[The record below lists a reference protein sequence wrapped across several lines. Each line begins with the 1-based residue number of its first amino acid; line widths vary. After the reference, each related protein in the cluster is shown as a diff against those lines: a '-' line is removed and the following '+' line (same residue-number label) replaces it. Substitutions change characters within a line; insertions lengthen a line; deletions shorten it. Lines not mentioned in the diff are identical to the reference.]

1 MFAIF
6 ERFIYSDEKF
16 LSSIEYRRFSTGFGH
31 FSGEIIS
38 SIRRSSSSVRVLVG
52 FDLRKDVFVRS
63 RERKPDR
70 VWYFNPPKAYQITE
84 SDITDFVNCVKEC
97 AFISVFNKAHFQEAA
112 KACQCLSQLRPELI
126 VPPLV
131 ELFVFFQLRQ
141 LVMIYCIPRLFSSV
155 DSMTEPH
162 RFTSIITCL
171 AGMTR
176 QIVQQT
182 PRFSQG
188 QTYVLP
194 LLMAVLPG
202 IDSNDFKKTAV
213 TFQFLNAI
221 LMLITCV
228 DCSSAVN
235 TRNDLTEVRYNL
247 WKRQ

>member
-1 MFAIF
+1 
-6 ERFIYSDEKF
+6 
-16 LSSIEYRRFSTGFGH
+16 
-31 FSGEIIS
+31 
-38 SIRRSSSSVRVLVG
+38 V
-52 FDLRKDVFVRS
+52 
-63 RERKPDR
+63 
-70 VWYFNPPKAYQITE
+70 
-84 SDITDFVNCVKEC
+84 
-97 AFISVFNKAHFQEAA
+97 FISVFNKAHFEEAA
-112 KACQCLSQLRPELI
+112 KACQSLAQLRPEII

-131 ELFVFFQLRQ
+131 DL
-141 LVMIYCIPRLFSSV
+141 LFSSV

-182 PRFSQG
+182 PHFSQG

-228 DCSSAVN
+228 DCSSAIN
-235 TRNDLTEVRYNL
+235 TRDDLTEVNTYENHCNIL
-247 WKRQ
+247 IVSLKKID